1 MFPLT
6 SKSIIKELMMVFA
19 RFGIPDVVVT
29 DNGRYFSSS
38 EFAAF
43 AKNWKFDHV
52 TSSPRYAQSNGKA
65 ENAVQTIKRLFK
77 KCRTAGESEFQA
89 LLDW

>member
-1 MFPLT
+1 
-6 SKSIIKELMMVFA
+6 MMVFA

-29 DNGRYFSSS
+29 DNGQCFCSS
-38 EFAAF
+38 EFGAF
-43 AKNWKFDHV
+43 PKNWKFDHV
-52 TSSPRYAQSNGKA
+52 TSSPRYAQCNGKA

-89 LLDW
+89 LLD